1 MSTMTEKNTATRVP
15 VHSRKTLSTSDTVKR
30 LDAIDTSAWS
40 VHIEAMKRKQ
50 AGAAIIPLSI
60 GDPDFPTPSYII
72 DGVIQS
78 LKKERTHYSDSAGE
92 LSLRSALAELESR
105 VTGKYIEPKQFSIF
119 NGATSAIHATLSA
132 IANPGDNIVSCQ
144 PTYLGYE
151 STFVCLGVELRAAV
165 TAPPY
170 FRYDVDRVLDLVD
183 ERTIG
188 VLVNTPSNP
197 MGNIVS
203 AELLN
208 RLYEECYRRNLWLIS
223 DEVYSVMYYEKKHT
237 SLANLVPNFDNVVV
251 IDSLSKSHAM
261 SGWRVGWTLSS
272 EEFAQH
278 LREIALST
286 FFSGCPFIQDAA
298 TLALL
303 HDEHA
308 VERMRNEYRARR
320 DYTMNR
326 IAQIPQFSAVCPEAG
341 MFVMINVHEPSDQFA
356 RRLLDGSGVSVV
368 PGTPSGSVTR
378 RHVRMSLTQP
388 IPVLTE
394 AWDRIEAWLER
405 ESA

>member
-1 MSTMTEKNTATRVP
+1 MSSMTEKSTAARTP
-15 VHSRKTLSTSDTVKR
+15 VHTRKTLSSSDTVKR

-50 AGAAIIPLSI
+50 AGEAIIPLSI

-72 DGVIQS
+72 EGVIDA

-92 LSLRSALAELESR
+92 MSLRSALAELESR
-105 VTGKYIEPKQFSIF
+105 VTGKNIEPRQFSIF

-132 IANPGDNIVSCQ
+132 IANPGDNIVTCQ

-170 FRYDVDRVLDLVD
+170 FRYDIDRALDLIDKKTV
-183 ERTIG
+183 G

-197 MGNIVS
+197 MGNIVPPES
-203 AELLN
+203 LI
-208 RLYEECYRRNLWLIS
+208 RLYEECRHRNLWLIS

-237 SLANLVPNFDNVVV
+237 SLANLVPHFENVIV

-272 EEFAQH
+272 EEFAVH

-286 FFSGCPFIQDAA
+286 FFSGCPFVQDAA

-320 DYTMNR
+320 DYTLSR
-326 IAQIPQFSAVCPEAG
+326 IAQIPQFTAVTPEAG
-341 MFVMINVHEPSDQFA
+341 MFVMIDVHEPSDQFA
-356 RRLLDGSGVSVV
+356 RRLLDGTGVSVV
-368 PGTPSGSVTR
+368 PGTPSGNVTR
-378 RHVRMSLTQP
+378 SHVRMSLTQP

-394 AWDRIEAWLER
+394 AWDRIQAWLER
-405 ESA
+405 SSA

>member
-1 MSTMTEKNTATRVP
+1 MSSMTEKSTAARTP
-15 VHSRKTLSTSDTVKR
+15 VHTRKGLSSSDTVKR
-30 LDAIDTSAWS
+30 LDEIDTSAWS
-40 VHIEAMKRKQ
+40 VHIDAMKRKQ
-50 AGAAIIPLSI
+50 AGEDIIPLSI

-72 DGVIQS
+72 EGVIDA

-92 LSLRSALAELESR
+92 MSLRSALAELESR
-105 VTGKYIEPKQFSIF
+105 VTGKRIEPRQFSIF

-132 IANPGDNIVSCQ
+132 IANPGDNIVTCQ

-170 FRYDVDRVLDLVD
+170 FRYDVDRVLDLID
-183 ERTIG
+183 ERTVG

-197 MGNIVS
+197 MGNIVP
-203 AELLN
+203 AEALC
-208 RLYEECYRRNLWLIS
+208 RLYEECRQRNLWLIS
-223 DEVYSVMYYEKKHT
+223 DEVYSVMYYEKRHT
-237 SLANLVPNFDNVVV
+237 SLAKLVPNFENVIV

-261 SGWRVGWTLSS
+261 CGWRVGWTLSS
-272 EEFAQH
+272 EEFARY

-320 DYTMNR
+320 DYTMSR
-326 IAQIPQFSAVCPEAG
+326 IAQLPQFSAVAPEAG

-356 RRLLDGSGVSVV
+356 RQLLDGTGVSVV
-368 PGTPSGSVTR
+368 PGTPSGAVTR

-394 AWDRIEAWLER
+394 AWDRIQNWMGR

>member
-1 MSTMTEKNTATRVP
+1 MTQKATDHREP
-15 VHSRKTLSTSDTVKR
+15 VCSRKALSSSDTVAR

-40 VHIEAMKRKQ
+40 VHIDAMKRKQ
-50 AGAAIIPLSI
+50 AGEAIIPLSI

-72 DGVIQS
+72 DGVIDA

-92 LSLRSALAELESR
+92 MSLRNALAKLESR
-105 VTGKYIEPKQFSIF
+105 VTGKDIDPRQFSIF

-132 IANPGDNIVSCQ
+132 IANPGDNIVTCQ

-151 STFVCLGVELRAAV
+151 STFVSLGVELRAAV
-165 TAPPY
+165 TTPPY
-170 FRYDVDRVLDLVD
+170 FRYNVDRVFDLID
-183 ERTIG
+183 ERTVG

-197 MGNIVS
+197 MGNIVP
-203 AELLN
+203 AESLST
-208 RLYEECYRRNLWLIS
+208 LYEECRHRNLWLIS

-237 SLANLVPNFDNVVV
+237 SLANLVPEFENVIVV
-251 IDSLSKSHAM
+251 DSLSKSHAM

-272 EEFAQH
+272 KNFARH

-320 DYTMNR
+320 DYTLNR
-326 IAQIPQFSAVCPEAG
+326 IAQIPQFSAVTPEAG

-356 RRLLDGSGVSVV
+356 RRLLDGTGVSVV
-368 PGTPSGSVTR
+368 PGTPSGTVTR
-378 RHVRMSLTQP
+378 QHVRMSLTQP
-388 IPVLTE
+388 ISVLTE
-394 AWDRIEAWLER
+394 AWDRIQSWLER
-405 ESA
+405 EST

>member
-1 MSTMTEKNTATRVP
+1 MSSMTEKTTATRTP
-15 VHSRKTLSTSDTVKR
+15 VHTRKALSSSDTVQR

-50 AGAAIIPLSI
+50 AGEAIIPLSI

-72 DGVIQS
+72 EGVIDA

-92 LSLRSALAELESR
+92 MSLRSALAELESR
-105 VTGKYIEPKQFSIF
+105 VTGKRIEPRQFSIF

-132 IANPGDNIVSCQ
+132 IANPGDNIVTCQ

-151 STFVCLGVELRAAV
+151 STFVCLGIELRAAA
-165 TAPPY
+165 TPAPY
-170 FRYDVDRVLDLVD
+170 FRYDVDRALDLID
-183 ERTIG
+183 ERTVG

-197 MGNIVS
+197 MGNIVPS
-203 AELLN
+203 SSLI
-208 RLYEECYRRNLWLIS
+208 RLYEECRHRNLWLIS

-237 SLANLVPNFDNVVV
+237 SLANLVPNFENVVV

-272 EEFAQH
+272 EEFAKH

-298 TLALL
+298 MLALL

-320 DYTMNR
+320 DYTMSR
-326 IAQIPQFSAVCPEAG
+326 IAQIPQFSAVSPEAG
-341 MFVMINVHEPSDQFA
+341 MFVMIDVHEPSDQFA
-356 RRLLDGSGVSVV
+356 RRLLDGTGVSVV
-368 PGTPSGSVTR
+368 PGTPSGEVTR
-378 RHVRMSLTQP
+378 RYVRMSLTQP
-388 IPVLTE
+388 IPVLAE
-394 AWDRIEAWLER
+394 AWDRIQAWLER

>member
-1 MSTMTEKNTATRVP
+1 MSSMTEKTTATRTP
-15 VHSRKTLSTSDTVKR
+15 VHTRNALSSSDTVQR

-50 AGAAIIPLSI
+50 AGEAIIPLSI
-60 GDPDFPTPSYII
+60 GDPDFPTPSFII
-72 DGVIQS
+72 DGVIEA

-92 LSLRSALAELESR
+92 MSLRSALAELESK
-105 VTGKYIEPKQFSIF
+105 VTGKTIEPRQFSIF

-132 IANPGDNIVSCQ
+132 IANPGENIVTCQ

-170 FRYDVDRVLDLVD
+170 FRFDVDRVLDLIDDKTV
-183 ERTIG
+183 G

-197 MGNIVS
+197 MGNIVP
-203 AELLN
+203 AESLV
-208 RLYEECYRRNLWLIS
+208 RLYEECRRRNFWLIS

-237 SLANLVPNFDNVVV
+237 SLAKLVPNFENVIV

-272 EEFAQH
+272 EEFARH

-320 DYTMNR
+320 DYTMSR
-326 IAQIPQFSAVCPEAG
+326 IAQVPQFSAVSPEAG
-341 MFVMINVHEPSDQFA
+341 MFVMIDVHEPSDQFA
-356 RRLLDGSGVSVV
+356 RRLLNGTGVSVV

-378 RHVRMSLTQP
+378 RYVRMSLTQP

-394 AWDRIEAWLER
+394 AWDRIQKWLER
-405 ESA
+405 ESG

>member
-1 MSTMTEKNTATRVP
+1 MTEKATAAHLSVQ
-15 VHSRKTLSTSDTVKR
+15 SRKALSTSDTVKR

-50 AGAAIIPLSI
+50 AGEPIIPLSI

-72 DGVIQS
+72 DGVIDA

-92 LSLRSALAELESR
+92 MSLRNALAKLESG
-105 VTGKYIEPKQFSIF
+105 VTGKTIKPKQFSIF
-119 NGATSAIHATLSA
+119 NGATSAIHGTLSA
-132 IANPGDNIVSCQ
+132 IANPGDNIVTCQ

-170 FRYDVDRVLDLVD
+170 FRYDVGRVLDLID
-183 ERTIG
+183 EKTVG

-197 MGNIVS
+197 MGNIVPPES
-203 AELLN
+203 LI
-208 RLYEECYRRNLWLIS
+208 RLYEECRHRNLWLIS

-237 SLANLVPNFDNVVV
+237 SLANLVPDFENVIV

-261 SGWRVGWTLSS
+261 CGWRVGWTLSS
-272 EEFAQH
+272 EGFAGH

-320 DYTMNR
+320 DYTLNR
-326 IAQIPQFSAVCPEAG
+326 IAQIPQFTAVTPEAG
-341 MFVMINVHEPSDQFA
+341 MFVMIDVHEPSDQFA
-356 RRLLDGSGVSVV
+356 RRLLDGTGVSVV
-368 PGTPSGSVTR
+368 PGTPSGTVTR
-378 RHVRMSLTQP
+378 NHVRMSLTQP
-388 IPVLTE
+388 IPILTE
-394 AWDRIEAWLER
+394 AWDRIEAWLKP
-405 ESA
+405 ESVR

>member
-1 MSTMTEKNTATRVP
+1 MTEKTATARIP
-15 VHSRKTLSTSDTVKR
+15 VHARDALSTSDTVMR

-50 AGAAIIPLSI
+50 AGEAIIPLSI

-72 DGVIQS
+72 DGVIDA

-92 LSLRSALAELESR
+92 MSLRSALAQLESG
-105 VTGKYIEPKQFSIF
+105 VTGKEIKPKQFSIF
-119 NGATSAIHATLSA
+119 NGATSAIHGTLSA
-132 IANPGDNIVSCQ
+132 IANPGDNIVTCQ

-165 TAPPY
+165 TAAPY
-170 FRYDVDRVLDLVD
+170 FRYDIDRALDLID
-183 ERTIG
+183 ERTVG

-197 MGNIVS
+197 MGNIVPS
-203 AELLN
+203 NSLI
-208 RLYEECYRRNLWLIS
+208 RLYEECRYRNLWLIS

-237 SLANLVPNFDNVVV
+237 SVANLVPSFENVVV

-272 EEFAQH
+272 EDFARH

-298 TLALL
+298 KLALL

-308 VERMRNEYRARR
+308 VERMRNEYRVRR

-326 IAQIPQFSAVCPEAG
+326 IAEIPQFSAVSPEAG
-341 MFVMINVHEPSDQFA
+341 MFVMIDVHEPSDQFA
-356 RRLLDGSGVSVV
+356 RRLLDRTGVSVV
-368 PGTPSGSVTR
+368 PGTPSGEVTR
-378 RHVRMSLTQP
+378 RYVRMSLTQP

-394 AWDRIEAWLER
+394 AWDRIQAWLER

>member
-1 MSTMTEKNTATRVP
+1 MSSLTEKTTTARIP
-15 VHSRKTLSTSDTVKR
+15 VHSRKALSSSDTVNR

-50 AGAAIIPLSI
+50 AGEAIIPLSI

-72 DGVIQS
+72 DGVIDA

-92 LSLRSALAELESR
+92 MSLRSALATLESR
-105 VTGKYIEPKQFSIF
+105 VTGKRIEPRQFSIF

-132 IANPGDNIVSCQ
+132 IANPGDNIVTCQ

-151 STFVCLGVELRAAV
+151 STFVCLGVELRSAV
-165 TAPPY
+165 TTPPY
-170 FRYDVDRVLDLVD
+170 FRYDIDRVLDLVD
-183 ERTIG
+183 AKTVG

-197 MGNIVS
+197 MGNIVP
-203 AELLN
+203 AESLM
-208 RLYEECYRRNLWLIS
+208 RLYEECRLRNLWVIS

-237 SLANLVPNFDNVVV
+237 SMANLVPEFDNVVI

-261 SGWRVGWTLSS
+261 CGWRVGWTLSS

-320 DYTMNR
+320 DYTLSR
-326 IAQIPQFSAVCPEAG
+326 IAQIPQFSAVSPEAG

-356 RRLLDGSGVSVV
+356 RRLLDGTGVSVV
-368 PGTPSGSVTR
+368 PGTPSGEVTR
-378 RHVRMSLTQP
+378 SYVRMSLTQP

-394 AWDRIEAWLER
+394 AWDRIQSWLEQER
-405 ESA
+405 T

>member
-1 MSTMTEKNTATRVP
+1 MSSMTEKAATARIPIHTREV
-15 VHSRKTLSTSDTVKR
+15 LSTSDTVKR

-50 AGAAIIPLSI
+50 AGEAIIPLSI

-72 DGVIQS
+72 EGVIDA

-92 LSLRSALAELESR
+92 MSLRSALAELECG
-105 VTGKYIEPKQFSIF
+105 VTGKEIKPKQFSIF
-119 NGATSAIHATLSA
+119 NGATSAIHGTLSA
-132 IANPGDNIVSCQ
+132 IANPGDNIVTCQ

-151 STFVCLGVELRAAV
+151 STFVCLGVELRAAA
-165 TAPPY
+165 TTPPY
-170 FRYDVDRVLDLVD
+170 FRYDVDRTLELID
-183 ERTIG
+183 ERTVG

-197 MGNIVS
+197 MGNIVPPES
-203 AELLN
+203 LI
-208 RLYEECYRRNLWLIS
+208 RLYEECRRRNLWLIS

-237 SLANLVPNFDNVVV
+237 SLAKLAPDFDNVVV

-272 EEFAQH
+272 EEFARQ
-278 LREIALST
+278 LREIALGT

-320 DYTMNR
+320 DYTMSR
-326 IAQIPQFSAVCPEAG
+326 IAQIPKFSAVSPEAG
-341 MFVMINVHEPSDQFA
+341 MFVMIDVHEPSDQFA
-356 RRLLDGSGVSVV
+356 RRLLDGTGVSVV
-368 PGTPSGSVTR
+368 PGTPSGMVTR
-378 RHVRMSLTQP
+378 RYVRMSLTQP

-394 AWDRIEAWLER
+394 AWDRIQAWLER
-405 ESA
+405 ESS

>member
-1 MSTMTEKNTATRVP
+1 MTEKAATARIPIHTREV
-15 VHSRKTLSTSDTVKR
+15 LSTSDTVKR

-50 AGAAIIPLSI
+50 AGEAIIPLSI

-72 DGVIQS
+72 EGVIDA

-92 LSLRSALAELESR
+92 MSLRSALAELECG
-105 VTGKYIEPKQFSIF
+105 VTGKEIKPKQFSIF
-119 NGATSAIHATLSA
+119 NGATSAIHGTLSA
-132 IANPGDNIVSCQ
+132 IANPGDNIVTCQ

-151 STFVCLGVELRAAV
+151 STFVCLGVELRAAA
-165 TAPPY
+165 TTPPY
-170 FRYDVDRVLDLVD
+170 FRYDVDRTLELID
-183 ERTIG
+183 ERTVG

-197 MGNIVS
+197 MGNIVPPES
-203 AELLN
+203 LI
-208 RLYEECYRRNLWLIS
+208 RLYEECRRRNLWLIS

-237 SLANLVPNFDNVVV
+237 SLAKLAPDFDNVVV

-272 EEFAQH
+272 EEFARQ
-278 LREIALST
+278 LREIALGT

-320 DYTMNR
+320 DYTMSR
-326 IAQIPQFSAVCPEAG
+326 IAQIPKFSAVSPEAG
-341 MFVMINVHEPSDQFA
+341 MFVMIDVHEPSDQFA
-356 RRLLDGSGVSVV
+356 RRLLDGTGVSVV
-368 PGTPSGSVTR
+368 PGTPSGMVTR
-378 RHVRMSLTQP
+378 RYVRMSLTQP

-394 AWDRIEAWLER
+394 AWDRIQAWLER
-405 ESA
+405 ESS